1 MPDEEGLSADCS
13 EVDAVGGVEVGVG
26 VVVEVDT
33 PGRAAWPDV
42 VVIELVVVG
51 SCSDAILS
59 AAELH
64 ASDSP

>member
-33 PGRAAWPDV
+33 PGRAT
-42 VVIELVVVG
+42 
-51 SCSDAILS
+51 
-59 AAELH
+59 
-64 ASDSP
+64 